1 LGFATRN
8 KSEVRDEWRNTPSKA
23 KSDFTMHRA
32 ELKKTAGGPAHKAPS
47 SQLETVIALYQ
58 DSASFKGIERNLN
71 DKHALT
77 SLFHRHIF
85 ANDSSLVICKAN
97 MHLLYGLHDQF
108 TQRSSKQLSGFVILI
123 CSSQCSKR
131 RKGKQFYCKF

>member
-1 LGFATRN
+1 MHFQFETACPMVLNLFLVAIIIIVCCKKISSDKYRN
-8 KSEVRDEWRNTPSKA
+8 RKSFWYNDLDPDCIYRYCLW
-23 KSDFTMHRA
+23 
-32 ELKKTAGGPAHKAPS
+32 
-47 SQLETVIALYQ
+47 
-58 DSASFKGIERNLN
+58 RNLN

-131 RKGKQFYCKF
+131 IKGKQFYCKL